1 MELSKV
7 RAVPFMQ
14 IPALLKGSEAGELLP
29 GHLVSIWLFD
39 NKMGKKAG
47 WEKLALIFNSVQ

>member
-29 GHLVSIWLFD
+29 GHLVSI
-39 NKMGKKAG
+39 
-47 WEKLALIFNSVQ
+47 